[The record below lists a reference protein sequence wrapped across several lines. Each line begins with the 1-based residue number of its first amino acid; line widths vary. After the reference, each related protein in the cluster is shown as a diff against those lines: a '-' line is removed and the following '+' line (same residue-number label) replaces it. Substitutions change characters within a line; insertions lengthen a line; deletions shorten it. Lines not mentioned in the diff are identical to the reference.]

1 MTHRVDRLQL
11 VGERGDRVAAAAEQ
25 RPDPS
30 RSVEEDLLGERA
42 ARHAREGE
50 AESPDAGRFAE
61 AVRGR
66 GINRLSFGDLGRGE
80 GTEGVDRLARLEP
93 VPADGVDAERE
104 VLHQR
109 AVSGKVRT
117 GSGDHVAA
125 SGAREDPGG
134 PNEVVG
140 LDPGVL
146 GDGAG
151 VEGTHGR
158 GQCVDVAHV
167 LVGETLVVEALVQDH
182 VEHRR
187 KDRDVVPRAGL

>member
-1 MTHRVDRLQL
+1 MPPQL
-11 VGERGDRVAAAAEQ
+11 NSALT
-25 RPDPS
+25 RPGPS
-30 RSVEEDLLGERA
+30 RRISSASEEDLLGERA

-50 AESPDAGRFAE
+50 AESPYAGRFAE

-66 GINRLSFGDLGRGE
+66 GIHRLSFGDLGRGE
-80 GTEGVDRLARLEP
+80 DTEDGNRLARLEP

-117 GSGDHVAA
+117 GSGDHGAA
-125 SGAREDPGG
+125 PGAREDPGG
-134 PNEVVG
+134 SNEVAG

-151 VEGTHGR
+151 VEWTHGR

-182 VEHRR
+182 SEHRR
-187 KDRDVVPRAGL
+187 EDRDVVPGAGL